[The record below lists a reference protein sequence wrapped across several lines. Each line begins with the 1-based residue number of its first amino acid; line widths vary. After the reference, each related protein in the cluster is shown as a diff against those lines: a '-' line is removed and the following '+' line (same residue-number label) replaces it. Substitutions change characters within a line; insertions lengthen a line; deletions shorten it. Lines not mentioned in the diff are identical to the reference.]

1 MLSPEILSDN
11 LDALTHAQGICPAL
25 GPLPG
30 TMRVAI
36 SGNCVNVELRT
47 GAGDWRAIDTSE
59 GPEAGAHWLDEAGAG
74 VSQIIVVG
82 LGLGYV
88 LERAEQLGVAKVV
101 ALEPDPG
108 VATLFLSRRDWRE
121 WFRSGRLRL
130 LTGPDYRGA
139 VETARFLDG
148 LREIAIASHPL
159 RTALEP
165 DASARATL
173 VAKRLAENAASNGRA
188 RRRFAGPYLLQT
200 LSNAPAIAREGN
212 VQALTGAF
220 PGLAAVVVGAG
231 PSLDDNLPAL
241 RALQDRVI
249 VIATDTTLGPLL
261 SGGVRPDIVVG
272 TDSSELNARHLT
284 TPVQTHDVML
294 AAEGSLHPSAIER
307 FSGRIFSLRIA
318 DHDPWPWLRGA
329 GLDRGELRAWGSVL
343 TSAFDLACRMGC
355 NPIVFAGADLAFTGM
370 RPYCRGTIYD
380 AQWQEWIDK
389 GCSWELLMEEYFSRQ
404 PEVYREDIRGER
416 TRTAP
421 NLVSFRDWL
430 VERVTSLRAITVMNA
445 SGAGILHGGAVKQAS
460 LHDALGDLPPLP
472 AVREALR
479 GLYAAS
485 CPPAATGD
493 AFDARLRQIHSG
505 RKSVPVQRWIEFT
518 GGTVSEQ
525 EILAALPRS
534 LR

>member
-1 MLSPEILSDN
+1 MSI
-11 LDALTHAQGICPAL
+11 
-25 GPLPG
+25 
-30 TMRVAI
+30 
-36 SGNCVNVELRT
+36 
-47 GAGDWRAIDTSE
+47 AGKTI
-59 GPEAGAHWLDEAGAG
+59 
-74 VSQIIVVG
+74 
-82 LGLGYV
+82 
-88 LERAEQLGVAKVV
+88 
-101 ALEPDPG
+101 
-108 VATLFLSRRDWRE
+108 
-121 WFRSGRLRL
+121 
-130 LTGPDYRGA
+130 A
-139 VETARFLDG
+139 V
-148 LREIAIASHPL
+148 
-159 RTALEP
+159 
-165 DASARATL
+165 
-173 VAKRLAENAASNGRA
+173 
-188 RRRFAGPYLLQT
+188 
-200 LSNAPAIAREGN
+200 
-212 VQALTGAF
+212 TGAF
-220 PGLAAVVVGAG
+220 GFLGTAVVKALLEHGATVAAIDLAPSPRDPAALGAAHLHGGVNLVDGDSAKAAFDAIAKAHGGLHGLVNIAGGFAWEKVQGGTLDTWGSVATSALSLALAMDCDPIVVVGG
-231 PSLDDNLPAL
+231 D
-241 RALQDRVI
+241 
-249 VIATDTTLGPLL
+249 
-261 SGGVRPDIVVG
+261 
-272 TDSSELNARHLT
+272 
-284 TPVQTHDVML
+284 
-294 AAEGSLHPSAIER
+294 
-307 FSGRIFSLRIA
+307 F
-318 DHDPWPWLRGA
+318 
-329 GLDRGELRAWGSVL
+329 
-343 TSAFDLACRMGC
+343 
-355 NPIVFAGADLAFTGM
+355 AFTDN